1 MTKVN
6 LIIVIEKR
14 GQECGCIKE
23 FVHITYQVMNNAL
36 SLYKP
41 RYSLSVINYQY
52 SNEHQVKTNDL
63 ILASLGIRTKL
74 GGNHQRYSKAGELAS
89 TEHQEK
95 AGCKASREVYITHP
109 S

>member
-1 MTKVN
+1 
-6 LIIVIEKR
+6 
-14 GQECGCIKE
+14 
-23 FVHITYQVMNNAL
+23 MNNAL

-41 RYSLSVINYQY
+41 RYSLSVISYQY

-63 ILASLGIRTKL
+63 ILVSQGIRTKL
-74 GGNHQRYSKAGELAS
+74 GGNHQRCSKAGELAS